1 MAASSAIYSV
11 PVSDLLL
18 KLGWPADVVIVAAQI
33 EFASGNMQLKI
44 QHSSIPKSA
53 VTVDAINK
61 ITTTTQVVF
70 DRFVIL
76 T

>member
-1 MAASSAIYSV
+1 M
-11 PVSDLLL
+11 
-18 KLGWPADVVIVAAQI
+18 VIVAAQI